1 MIKELV
7 DFVKSFA
14 TKNEETSFTKKT
26 YTEHGIIALGRAQGM
41 TEEELAFLSKSIHKL
56 ENVSAK
62 ERRGNKDTIKV
73 ELTPKAKSKGSNV
86 QAIDENEIGE
96 ENIK

>member
-14 TKNEETSFTKKT
+14 TKNEEATFTKKS
-26 YTEHGIIALGRAQGM
+26 YTEHGIVALGRAAGM

-56 ENVSAK
+56 ENVNRK
-62 ERRGNKDTIKV
+62 EKINSKQSLKV
-73 ELTPKAKSKGSNV
+73 ELSPKAKLKGSNV